1 MMIRRPPRSTRTE
14 TLFPYTTLFRSPAP
28 PGATI
33 LRLFQA
39 LSHHDT
45 SKDTPQANDEPSG
58 ARTMQRHG
66 IAFLQATPLP
76 RGRHQMS
83 IDTRTVINENQP
95 GDNATG
101 SPAAQVALLT
111 PRTPP
116 IGNPPGRERL
126 VQYV

>member
-45 SKDTPQANDEPSG
+45 SKDTPQANGEPSG

-66 IAFLQATPLP
+66 IAFLQATHLP

-83 IDTRTVINENQP
+83 IDTSTVINEHTRGDTEPPPPAVPVAPPTAHTPHPPQP
-95 GDNATG
+95 
-101 SPAAQVALLT
+101 LH
-111 PRTPP
+111 
-116 IGNPPGRERL
+116 NPHP
-126 VQYV
+126 